1 MYVER
6 FAEFKNGS
14 GFRIPYLAVS
24 IIILYHIH
32 LFASDILVV
41 GNKGRESTEPQG

>member
-14 GFRIPYLAVS
+14 GFRFPYLAVS
-24 IIILYHIH
+24 IIIFIYLPATY
-32 LFASDILVV
+32 LL
-41 GNKGRESTEPQG
+41 